1 MRAVTVMLMLTPLCI
16 SLQPGAQELRRRAEA
31 RDELAENPPET
42 NLDLQDC
49 SEEEWKKF
57 RDVQVMRLMEAAET
71 QSESIPAS
79 SVMGRSSTMQGV
91 DTVTGTAASLMTV
104 SNTTGTLMSQ
114 RSISS
119 KPNWDHQDLR
129 QLFDFNQNDF
139 AWKVPIIDYKDKI
152 LDMIGGEFDDETR
165 NQLVLILIYP
175 GNQIVI
181 LSGPTGCGKSQ
192 V

>member
-1 MRAVTVMLMLTPLCI
+1 MM
-16 SLQPGAQELRRRAEA
+16 
-31 RDELAENPPET
+31 AENPPET

-49 SEEEWKKF
+49 SEEEWNKF
-57 RDVQVMRLMEAAET
+57 REVQVMRLMEAAET

-79 SVMGRSSTMQGV
+79 SVMGSSSTMQGV

-104 SNTTGTLMSQ
+104 SKTTGTQ

-129 QLFDFNQNDF
+129 QLFDFNRNDF